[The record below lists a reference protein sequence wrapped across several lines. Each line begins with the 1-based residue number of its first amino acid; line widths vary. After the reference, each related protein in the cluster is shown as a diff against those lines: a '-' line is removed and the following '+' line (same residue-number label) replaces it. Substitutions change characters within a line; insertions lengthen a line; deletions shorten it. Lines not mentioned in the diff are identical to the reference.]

1 MGGPPA
7 YETGPIFYLEIA
19 ALAKGASARANADAY
34 LAALM
39 PAIVGVGEEIVL
51 IYDLCPLLRFREGGK
66 AGMRSAGYIT
76 AGSFSPKRVCRLPS
90 AS

>member
-1 MGGPPA
+1 MKQAQSSIWRPQRWRRVRTPA
-7 YETGPIFYLEIA
+7 PT
-19 ALAKGASARANADAY
+19 
-34 LAALM
+34 LM
-39 PAIVGVGEEIVL
+39 PAIAEVGGEIVL